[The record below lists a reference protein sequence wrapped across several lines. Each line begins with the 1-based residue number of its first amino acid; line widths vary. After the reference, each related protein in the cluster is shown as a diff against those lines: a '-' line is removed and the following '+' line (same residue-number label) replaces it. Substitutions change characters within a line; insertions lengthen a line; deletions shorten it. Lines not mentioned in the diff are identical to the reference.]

1 MSVWRKY
8 NGALIP
14 STPPHIEVNA
24 ENISQKL
31 RDQKAFFARWTS
43 NFDASQPSEFW
54 YVICDKKMNL
64 KDYSRNTRSKINRA
78 IKKLY
83 VKQVSKEFIIN
94 NAYDVYRRAF
104 RRYEATASPKSKK
117 YFKNAL
123 NKSEGSWDFWGV
135 FLKGNNRLV
144 GYSQNKII
152 DNYCDYS
159 TVKFDPKFLKFYS
172 SYILYYQM
180 NQFYLNQNSFS
191 YVNIGARSLL
201 HKTNTQQYL
210 IQKFNFRKAFCTL
223 HLEYRSPL
231 KFIVKFLYR
240 FKPVL
245 KFLKWNFIFN
255 KIYALLLHE
264 EIKRTFSFK
273 LIQNINPIIIIGAA
287 RSGTHL
293 IATTIKKNLDCI
305 YLNEINDLW
314 KKRFPFFYLDEIS
327 EEQITPRKINNIRK
341 DFSNLLKHKK
351 ISPYLLEKTASNC
364 LRLDLVSK
372 VFPKSKFIHIIRDG
386 RDVAVSTRKKY
397 FGDIRKISSQK
408 TLTENSKNR
417 FINFFD
423 EINHKIRN
431 GLTLLMLVSNSY
443 RYLRMSLVLLGIKKR
458 DFWGPRFRG
467 YKKLYNSKSLIEVA
481 SEQWKYSVIS
491 VLDFFKKNPKKN
503 CLTVRYEELIK
514 NPDEEILKIMKF
526 VLDAESFSRDKI
538 KHEIKTSGF
547 SKWNEVLSDHEIKLV
562 NKIISNLLT
571 KLKYE

>member
-1 MSVWRKY
+1 
-8 NGALIP
+8 
-14 STPPHIEVNA
+14 
-24 ENISQKL
+24 
-31 RDQKAFFARWTS
+31 
-43 NFDASQPSEFW
+43 
-54 YVICDKKMNL
+54 
-64 KDYSRNTRSKINRA
+64 
-78 IKKLY
+78 
-83 VKQVSKEFIIN
+83 
-94 NAYDVYRRAF
+94 
-104 RRYEATASPKSKK
+104 
-117 YFKNAL
+117 
-123 NKSEGSWDFWGV
+123 
-135 FLKGNNRLV
+135 
-144 GYSQNKII
+144 
-152 DNYCDYS
+152 
-159 TVKFDPKFLKFYS
+159 
-172 SYILYYQM
+172 M
-180 NQFYLNQNSFS
+180 NQFYLNKNSFS

-231 KFIVKFLYR
+231 KFIVKLLYR

-273 LIQNINPIIIIGAA
+273 FIKNINPIIIIGAA

-293 IATTIKKNLDCI
+293 IATTIKKNIDCI

-314 KKRFPFFYLDEIS
+314 KKRFPFLYLDEIN

-341 DFSNLLKHKK
+341 DFYSLLKYKK
-351 ISPYLLEKTASNC
+351 PSPYLLEKTASNC
-364 LRLDLVSK
+364 LRLDLVNK

-481 SEQWKYSVIS
+481 SEQWKYSVLS
-491 VLDFFKKNPKKN
+491 VLDFLKKNPKKN
-503 CLTVRYEELIK
+503 CLTIRYEELIK
-514 NPDEEILKIMKF
+514 NPEEEILKIMKF
-526 VLDAESFSRDKI
+526 VLDSESFSVDEI
-538 KHEIKTSGF
+538 KHDIKTTGF
-547 SKWNEVLSDHEIKLV
+547 SKWNEVLSDHEIKTV
-562 NKIISNLLT
+562 NKIISNLLIN
-571 KLKYE
+571 LQYE